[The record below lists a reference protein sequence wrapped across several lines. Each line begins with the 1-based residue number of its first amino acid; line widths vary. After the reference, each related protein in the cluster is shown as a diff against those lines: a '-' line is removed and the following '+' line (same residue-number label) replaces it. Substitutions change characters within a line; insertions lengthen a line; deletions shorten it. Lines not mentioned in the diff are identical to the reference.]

1 MKVNVLFIANGSL
14 TNPILQSQGLPYL
27 FNLDSLI
34 YKPHVLSFEK
44 TNSNNETKAT
54 IEDIINRFGEKINFY
69 TINAGGKNLIT
80 FRLYSF
86 MRSLKVT
93 KNLVHNFDIKILH
106 ARNLFSAFLSI
117 MIKILFKSNLKV
129 LYDNRGLA
137 IEERIFSGQLKKL
150 PEKIFRGIEKIVV
163 NKSDSIVVVSERFKE
178 YLLTQYGTS
187 IIKKISIINNKTVI
201 PYLNGLELEKIK
213 SNADYIGVYSG
224 SAASWQNVNGMI
236 ELFKIAFNMFGNIR
250 IKILTWQKERFI
262 NKLSNSGLKHKI
274 EILSL
279 EQEKVFDNLIRCNFG
294 IIFRENNLISNVS
307 SPLKFAEY
315 LAAGLPVLVNEG
327 IGDTED
333 IISKYNIGVVIRKE
347 NYYTG
352 LKEMMDLLKDENVYS
367 RCRDIALREFNIKD
381 AFHSYEMIYEKLL
394 NS

>member
-1 MKVNVLFIANGSL
+1 
-14 TNPILQSQGLPYL
+14 
-27 FNLDSLI
+27 
-34 YKPHVLSFEK
+34 
-44 TNSNNETKAT
+44 
-54 IEDIINRFGEKINFY
+54 
-69 TINAGGKNLIT
+69 
-80 FRLYSF
+80 
-86 MRSLKVT
+86 
-93 KNLVHNFDIKILH
+93 
-106 ARNLFSAFLSI
+106 
-117 MIKILFKSNLKV
+117 
-129 LYDNRGLA
+129 LA

-150 PEKIFRGIEKIVV
+150 PEKIFRRIEKIVV

-178 YLLTQYGTS
+178 YLLMKYGAS
-187 IIKKISIINNKTVI
+187 IIKKINIINNKTVI

-213 SNADYIGVYSG
+213 SNVDCTGVYSG

-236 ELFKIAFNMFGNIR
+236 ELFKIAFDKFGNIR
-250 IKILTWQKERFI
+250 VKILTWQKERFI
-262 NKLSNSGLKHKI
+262 NKLSNSGLNDKI

-352 LKEMMDLLKDENVYS
+352 LKEMMDLLKDKNVYS
-367 RCRDIALREFNIKD
+367 RCRAIALREFNIKD
-381 AFHSYEMIYEKLL
+381 AFNSYQKIYEELL
-394 NS
+394 NN